1 MSMDNFYNTIGV
13 NETATQDEIKK
24 AYRKLAIEHHPDK
37 GGDEN
42 KFKKISEAY
51 DTLGDEIK
59 RSQYDNQRQNPF
71 NNMGGGGFNPFEDL
85 FKGAFHTQRRR
96 TVPDKIIEVQISAL
110 ESFIA
115 GDKVISYSR
124 QHMCND
130 CVGQGG
136 DRDTCNVCNGDGF
149 IVQKIGG
156 SMFSQ
161 VVRQTC
167 NKCKGNGFSYKKTC
181 GTCHGQTT
189 RSETESIKIKLP
201 HGIDDGQFL
210 RLQGKGDYKDGM
222 YGNLVIRV
230 KVISENNFE
239 KLGDDLIY
247 NAYFDLDGLRSD
259 NLEIPHPQ
267 GNISIKLPTQFDT
280 SKPLRVKSKGYNNVG
295 DMFVKLFVRFNRN

>member
-1 MSMDNFYNTIGV
+1 MDNFYNTIGV